1 MYDHFGQRLLLN
13 RCGCCNPSIH
23 APVSEKRRGFL
34 TGVAEVALS
43 AAAIGTGCLSRAFA
57 QAPAIVKS
65 GLVDV
70 HHHHIPPFYLAENRE
85 RITASFGGKLTPAW
99 NTWAP
104 EHAITA
110 MDGSGVG
117 TAILSLTT
125 PGVWFGD
132 AQQARKTARR
142 VNEYA
147 ADLGRTYP
155 GRFGLFA
162 ALPLPDQEGSLREIE
177 YAFDVLQANGIGLL
191 TSYGDRWLGDAAY
204 RPVFEELDRRKAVV
218 FVHPT
223 VPFCCRTLLANVPPV
238 VDEIPQDTARAIAN
252 LLYTGSFSRYR
263 NVRFI
268 FTHAGGTMP
277 MMYGRMLEFPP
288 ANLAEKSPNGIEYE
302 LRRLYYDIADTAFA
316 PAIAALTSL
325 VPTAQILFGSDNP
338 YAPLAETVHR
348 MRQLG
353 LSDADLRA
361 IGRENAL
368 ALLPRLKQ

>member
-1 MYDHFGQRLLLN
+1 MRDHFGQRLFLS
-13 RCGCCNPSIH
+13 RCGCCNPS
-23 APVSEKRRGFL
+23 VSATVNGKRRGFL
-34 TGVAEVALS
+34 VGVAEVGLS

-65 GLVDV
+65 GLIDV

-85 RITASFGGKLTPAW
+85 RITASFGGMLTPAW
-99 NTWAP
+99 NTWTP
-104 EHAITA
+104 EDAIKA
-110 MDGSGVG
+110 MDDSGVA

-125 PGVWFGD
+125 PGVWFGN
-132 AQQARKTARR
+132 AQEARKTARR

-147 ADLGRTYP
+147 ADLGRAYP

-177 YAFDVLQANGIGLL
+177 YALDVLHANGIGLL

-204 RPVFEELDRRKAVV
+204 GPVFEELDRRKAVV

-223 VPFCCRTLLANVPPV
+223 VPICCRTLLANVPPV

-252 LLYTGSFSRYR
+252 LLYTGSFSRHR
-263 NVRFI
+263 NIRFI
-268 FTHAGGTMP
+268 FAHAGGTMP

-288 ANLAEKSPNGIEYE
+288 ANLAEKAPKGIEYE

-325 VPTAQILFGSDNP
+325 VPTTQILFGSDNP
-338 YAPLAETVHR
+338 YAPVAETVRR

-368 ALLPRLKQ
+368 ALLPRLSQ

>member
-1 MYDHFGQRLLLN
+1 VNSD
-13 RCGCCNPSIH
+13 
-23 APVSEKRRGFL
+23 
-34 TGVAEVALS
+34 
-43 AAAIGTGCLSRAFA
+43 
-57 QAPAIVKS
+57 
-65 GLVDV
+65 LVDV

-85 RITASFGGKLTPAW
+85 RIVASFGGKITPEW
-99 NTWAP
+99 NNWTP
-104 EHAITA
+104 EHAIKA
-110 MDGSGVG
+110 MDGSGVA

-125 PGVWFGD
+125 PGVWFGN
-132 AQQARKTARR
+132 AQEARKTARR

-162 ALPLPDQEGSLREIE
+162 AIPLPDQEGSLREIE
-177 YAFDVLQANGIGLL
+177 YALDVLQANGIGLL

-204 RPVFEELDRRKAVV
+204 GPVFEELDRRKAVV

-238 VDEIPQDTARAIAN
+238 MDEIPQDTARAIAN

-263 NVRFI
+263 NIRFI

-277 MMYGRMLEFPP
+277 MMYGRMIEFPP
-288 ANLAEKSPNGIEYE
+288 ANLAEKAPKGIEYE

-325 VPTAQILFGSDNP
+325 VPTTQILFGSDNP
-338 YAPLAETVHR
+338 YAPVAKTVRR

-353 LSDADLRA
+353 FSDADLRA

-368 ALLPRLKQ
+368 ALLPRP

>member
-1 MYDHFGQRLLLN
+1 MLDHFGQRLFLS
-13 RCGCCNPSIH
+13 RCACCNPSVPATI
-23 APVSEKRRGFL
+23 SGKRRGFL
-34 TGVAEVALS
+34 AGVATVSL
-43 AAAIGTGCLSRAFA
+43 AAAATGAGCLSRAFA
-57 QAPAIVKS
+57 QAPAVVKS
-65 GLVDV
+65 DLVDV

-99 NTWAP
+99 NTWTP
-104 EHAITA
+104 EHAIEA

-117 TAILSLTT
+117 TAVLSLTT
-125 PGVWFGD
+125 PGVWFGNE
-132 AQQARKTARR
+132 QEARKTARR

-177 YAFDVLQANGIGLL
+177 YALDVLKANGIGLL

-204 RPVFEELDRRKAVV
+204 GPVFEELDRRRAVV

-252 LLYTGSFSRYR
+252 LLYTGSLSRFR
-263 NVRFI
+263 NIRFI

-288 ANLAEKSPNGIEYE
+288 ANLAEKAPKGQPFQGLCEANLVTWQPVQG
-302 LRRLYYDIADTAFA
+302 RRVRRD
-316 PAIAALTSL
+316 
-325 VPTAQILFGSDNP
+325 V
-338 YAPLAETVHR
+338 
-348 MRQLG
+348 
-353 LSDADLRA
+353 
-361 IGRENAL
+361 
-368 ALLPRLKQ
+368 